1 MSRSAEAFGGRRSA
15 TRERF
20 ERCTPARPCP
30 VCGRKKFCSVGA
42 YTVVCTREAE
52 GALHSGE
59 NAIGVFYVHALD
71 GAAIAARVARGPV
84 AHHQTSAR
92 APADVL
98 DRAYRAALSRLT
110 LADDDRAGL
119 VARGL
124 DAGAI
129 AAAGYR
135 SLPERG
141 RAALARAVT
150 EAVGVDLA
158 PTVPGIV
165 WREGERGGYWS
176 FAGWPGLVI
185 PVRDIDGRVVAL
197 KIRRSGACEPWER
210 YTWVSSTSTNGPG
223 PGAPVHVPAA
233 ALALRGRTGAQRLVI
248 TEGELKADVAT
259 HLSGVPVVGVPGV
272 GAWPAAVEVARVWGA
287 TRVDVAFDND
297 ARTNKAVADAQE
309 KLVRAL
315 RACGFEV
322 GLPRWPEKHKGLDD
336 YLLARSREWTVA

>member
-1 MSRSAEAFGGRRSA
+1 MSRSGEAYGARRCA

-59 NAIGVFYVHALD
+59 NTIGTYYVHALD
-71 GAAIAARVARGPV
+71 GAAIAARAARGPV

-98 DRAYRAALSRLT
+98 DRAYRAVLARLT

-129 AAAGYR
+129 VGAQYR

-141 RAALARAVT
+141 RAALARVVG

-158 PTVPGIV
+158 PTVPGVV
-165 WREGERGGYWS
+165 WRENERGGYWS
-176 FAGWPGLVI
+176 LAGWPGLVI
-185 PVRDIDGRVVAL
+185 PVRDLDGRVVAL
-197 KIRRSGACEPWER
+197 KIRRTGECASYER
-210 YTWVSSTSTNGPG
+210 YTWVSSTSTAGPG
-223 PGAPVHVPAA
+223 PGAPVHVPVAA
-233 ALALRGRTGAQRLVI
+233 RALRATAARLVI
-248 TEGELKADVAT
+248 TEGELKADVSTA
-259 HLSGVPVVGVPGV
+259 LSGVPVVGVPGV
-272 GAWPAAVEVARVWGA
+272 GAWPAAVEVARGWGA
-287 TRVDVAFDND
+287 ARVDVAFDMD
-297 ARTNKAVADAQE
+297 ARCNKAVADAQGR
-309 KLVRAL
+309 LVAAL
-315 RACGFEV
+315 RACGFET
-322 GLPRWPEKHKGLDD
+322 GLLRWTEKHKGIDD
-336 YLLARSREWTVA
+336 FLLARARGQVAA

>member
-1 MSRSAEAFGGRRSA
+1 MSRSAEAYGTRRGA

-98 DRAYRAALSRLT
+98 DRAYRAVLSRLT

-129 AAAGYR
+129 VGAQYR

-141 RAALARAVT
+141 RAALARVVG

-158 PTVPGIV
+158 PTVPGVV

-176 FAGWPGLVI
+176 LAGWPGLVI
-185 PVRDIDGRVVAL
+185 PVRDLDGRVVAL
-197 KIRRSGACEPWER
+197 KIRRTGECASYER
-210 YTWVSSTSTNGPG
+210 YTWVSSTSTAGPG

-233 ALALRGRTGAQRLVI
+233 ALALRGCTGAQRLVI

-259 HLSGVPVVGVPGV
+259 HLSGVPVIGVPGV

-287 TRVDVAFDND
+287 ARVDVAFDND

-322 GLPRWPEKHKGLDD
+322 GLPRWPERFKGLDD